1 MYTYK
6 TTIKLHQADAA
17 GIVFFVNYFTLAH
30 DAYEAFME
38 SIGYNFSDI
47 IRQTDMLLLIAHAE
61 ADYIRSLSPGEKIKV
76 NVKAGKIGHSSY
88 TLEYEILDRDNEP
101 ACRLKTT
108 HVAIDKKGSKIELP
122 DRLRTELE
130 AIK

>member
-6 TTIKLHQADAA
+6 TTTKLHQADAA

-38 SIGYNFSDI
+38 SIGYNFNYI
-47 IRQTDMLLLIAHAE
+47 IKQTDMLLLIGHAE
-61 ADYIRSLSPGEKIKV
+61 ADYIQSLSPGEKIQV

-88 TLEYEILDRDNEP
+88 TLNYEIFDSENEL